1 MIQEYTLSLWRRSLA
16 TGANMQGAD
25 QITEIK
31 KYNLKMTAEPNQ
43 HLSKYTK
50 KLYLGRRNGL
60 YLILQIHVH
69 LITSVKSVSI
79 KHKATLFRIDSC
91 LLFRLHP
98 WESISFFLNVHLKV
112 GYVTEHLSKHHK
124 NGIFMLL
131 MQINWK
137 EFHGWLAKPQISFQT

>member
-1 MIQEYTLSLWRRSLA
+1 MIQEYTLSLWRRSQA
-16 TGANMQGAD
+16 TGANMQGTD

-43 HLSKYTK
+43 HLSQYK
-50 KLYLGRRNGL
+50 KELYLGRRNGL

-79 KHKATLFRIDSC
+79 KHKATLFRLGSC

-98 WESISFFLNVHLKV
+98 
-112 GYVTEHLSKHHK
+112 
-124 NGIFMLL
+124 
-131 MQINWK
+131 
-137 EFHGWLAKPQISFQT
+137 